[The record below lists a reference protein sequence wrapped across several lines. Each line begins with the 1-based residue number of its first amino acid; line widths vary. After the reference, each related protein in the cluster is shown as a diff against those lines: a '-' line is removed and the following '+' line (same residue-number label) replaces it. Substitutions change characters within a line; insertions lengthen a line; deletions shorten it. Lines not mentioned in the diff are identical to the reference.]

1 MRKFL
6 SYLSLITLFILGIFL
21 LEGACFRLVE
31 NYAQFRLQLAWG
43 EKAKGS
49 FHEIL
54 RKLPLDHFKLP
65 PSSPI
70 EEKGLSESLAGKP
83 IFKQDFEFFQTD

>member
-43 EKAKGS
+43 EKERDPFMKYL
-49 FHEIL
+49 ENYLLIT
-54 RKLPLDHFKLP
+54 
-65 PSSPI
+65 SSCPHH
-70 EEKGLSESLAGKP
+70 LL
-83 IFKQDFEFFQTD
+83 